1 DLTVEKTEIEDPA
14 IEIER
19 LNEAIEKSTVEVER
33 IREIAAQSLGE
44 EEAQVFDAHAMFL
57 SDPEMTDQVAEEINA
72 NKINAEA
79 AYEEVTNTFITM
91 LEGMEDLSSMQDRSS
106 DVRNARNRIIA
117 ALLGVSSPIPAA
129 INEEVIIV
137 PHDLTPSDTAQLLKK

>member
-1 DLTVEKTEIEDPA
+1 MSKKITGIAASDGYAHAKVYRLIEPDLTVEKTEIEDPA

-44 EEAQVFDAHAMFL
+44 EEAQVFDAHAMIL

-72 NKINAEA
+72 NKINA
-79 AYEEVTNTFITM
+79 
-91 LEGMEDLSSMQDRSS
+91 
-106 DVRNARNRIIA
+106 
-117 ALLGVSSPIPAA
+117 
-129 INEEVIIV
+129 
-137 PHDLTPSDTAQLLKK
+137 